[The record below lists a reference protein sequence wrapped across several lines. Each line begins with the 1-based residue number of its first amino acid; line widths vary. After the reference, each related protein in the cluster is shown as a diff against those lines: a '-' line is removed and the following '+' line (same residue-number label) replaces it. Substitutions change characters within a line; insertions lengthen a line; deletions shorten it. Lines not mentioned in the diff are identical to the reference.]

1 MTAAVILAGI
11 GARIRPA
18 GTREAARQALIACRV
33 VAPEPLA
40 SRVTP
45 HGHRCAA
52 GVRARR
58 TRCACG
64 RGVSSSV
71 QRMSLPAIVRIRRAK
86 PIAIALSA
94 AVIIVA
100 SASASIA
107 VPDSTRSPVGT
118 GQWVEQIGTYDSL
131 VSPDYDGLVPISAA
145 SSGAT
150 LGLGTF
156 DQLDGEMVLV
166 GGVIYRVGTDGV
178 PAKVPASL
186 TTPFF
191 EGIRFQ
197 PELSGPVAPGTAC
210 ANLVAAVNALS
221 GSDSGIVAVRLR
233 GTFTDLVTRSVPAQ
247 RPPFAPL
254 SQVVAGQTVFPL
266 GQRKAVLVGFRTA
279 PDLAGTGA
287 PGLHLH
293 GLTADRSAGGH
304 VLSCV
309 AGSDVQLSVQRAEGV
324 RIHAE

>member
-1 MTAAVILAGI
+1 MLISVASVIRGVAGLATAIAVIVLG
-11 GARIRPA
+11 P
-18 GTREAARQALIACRV
+18 
-33 VAPEPLA
+33 P
-40 SRVTP
+40 
-45 HGHRCAA
+45 
-52 GVRARR
+52 
-58 TRCACG
+58 
-64 RGVSSSV
+64 
-71 QRMSLPAIVRIRRAK
+71 
-86 PIAIALSA
+86 
-94 AVIIVA
+94 VA
-100 SASASIA
+100 SASAT
-107 VPDSTRSPVGT
+107 VPDSARSQSGSAE
-118 GQWVEQIGTYDSL
+118 WVEQIGTYDSL
-131 VSPDYDGLVPISAA
+131 VSPDYDGLAPISAA
-145 SSGAT
+145 ASGTT

-166 GGVIYRVGTDGV
+166 GGVLYRVGTDGV
-178 PAKVPASL
+178 PAVIPAGRS
-186 TTPFF
+186 TPFF
-191 EGIRFQ
+191 EGIRFR
-197 PELSGPVAPGTAC
+197 PERSGPVAPGTTC
-210 ANLVAAVNALS
+210 ASLVGAVNDLA

-254 SQVVAGQTVFPL
+254 SQVVAEQIVFPL

-324 RIHAE
+324 RIHAGEPGSRS